1 MPKSGAL
8 AHSVESNKMIRQL
21 KQFFEQSLVPQDAAS
36 DDAHALKLAAA
47 SLLFE
52 MMRMDDQ
59 IQTAEREAV
68 ADAVR
73 QTFDLPEDEIKIVL
87 QLAEQEA
94 KQATD
99 YFQFT
104 SLINAHYNA
113 AQKVQLIE
121 QLWRVAFADQH
132 LDLHEEHMVRKIS
145 ELLYVPHKDFIAAK
159 LRVQGP

>member
-1 MPKSGAL
+1 
-8 AHSVESNKMIRQL
+8 MIRQL

-73 QTFDLPEDEIKIVL
+73 QTFDLPEDEVKTLL

-94 KQATD
+94 RQATD

-104 SLINAHYNA
+104 SLINAHYDA
-113 AQKVQLIE
+113 EQKVQLIE

-159 LRVQGP
+159 LRVQGS